1 MKTYVIGDLQGCHEQ
16 TVALVERILAQ
27 ESATGALAPSI
38 LFTGDLINRGP
49 DSLATLR
56 YVHAL
61 AVASDGRID
70 TVLGNHDLHLLAVAN
85 GIRPASGSDTLE
97 HILEAPDGAALL
109 DWLRTRPM
117 ALQRGRHLLVH
128 GGVLPQWDAQ
138 QVMALAG
145 EVETALRGPGWT
157 GFLAQMYG
165 NQPDAWCDELHGPA
179 RLRCI
184 VNALTRLRFCSM
196 DGVMD
201 FKQKESAKADPTSG
215 LMPWFEVP
223 DRRTEDVT
231 VVFGHW
237 SALGL
242 MLTPNLIALD
252 TGCVWGGYLS
262 AVCLDDRTLM
272 QVQCPEYR
280 EHSGKK

>member
-1 MKTYVIGDLQGCHEQ
+1 MKTYVIGDLQGCHDQ
-16 TVALVERILAQ
+16 TVALVDRILAQ
-27 ESATGALAPSI
+27 EEQAPSI

-61 AVASDGRID
+61 AAASGGRID

-97 HILEAPDGAALL
+97 HILEAPDGAELL

-117 ALQRGRHLLVH
+117 AMLHQGHLLVH
-128 GGVLPQWDAQ
+128 GGVLPQWDAA

-145 EVETALRGPGWT
+145 EVETALRGPAWT

-165 NQPDAWCDELHGPA
+165 NQPDAWSDELHGPA

-201 FKQKESAKADPTSG
+201 FKLKESAKADRASG
-215 LMPWFEVP
+215 LMPWFDVP
-223 DRRTEDVT
+223 GRRTRDVT

-242 MLTPNLIALD
+242 MLKPNLIALD

-262 AVCLDDRTLM
+262 AVCLDDRSLM

>member
-1 MKTYVIGDLQGCHEQ
+1 MKTYVIGDLQGCHDQ
-16 TVALVERILAQ
+16 TVALVGRILAQ
-27 ESATGALAPSI
+27 EEQAPSI

-61 AVASDGRID
+61 AAASSGRID

-97 HILEAPDGAALL
+97 HILEAPDGAELL

-117 ALQRGRHLLVH
+117 AMLRDGHLLVH
-128 GGVLPQWDAQ
+128 GGVLPQWDAA

-145 EVETALRGPGWT
+145 EVEAALRGAAWT

-165 NQPDAWCDELHGPA
+165 NQPDAWSDELHGPA

-201 FKQKESAKADPTSG
+201 FKLKESAKADPASG

-223 DRRTEDVT
+223 GRRTQDVT

-242 MLTPNLIALD
+242 MLKPNLIALD

-262 AVCLDDRTLM
+262 AVCLDDRSLM

>member
-1 MKTYVIGDLQGCHEQ
+1 MKTYVIGDLQGCHDQ
-16 TVALVERILAQ
+16 TVALVDRILAQ
-27 ESATGALAPSI
+27 EQPAPSI

-56 YVHAL
+56 YVYAL
-61 AVASDGRID
+61 AVASGGRID
-70 TVLGNHDLHLLAVAN
+70 TVLGNHDLHLLAVAS

-97 HILEAPDGAALL
+97 HILEAPDGAELL

-117 ALQRGRHLLVH
+117 AMLRKGHLLVH
-128 GGVLPQWDAQ
+128 GGVLPQWDAA

-145 EVETALRGPGWT
+145 EVEAALRGPAWA

-165 NQPDAWCDELHGPA
+165 NEPDAWNDELHGPA

-201 FKQKESAKADPTSG
+201 FKLKESAKADPASG

-223 DRRTEDVT
+223 GRRTQDVT

-242 MLTPNLIALD
+242 MLKPNLIALD

-262 AVCLDDRTLM
+262 AVCLDDRSLM

>member
-1 MKTYVIGDLQGCHEQ
+1 MKTYVIGDLQGCHDQ
-16 TVALVERILAQ
+16 TVALVDRILAQ
-27 ESATGALAPSI
+27 EEQAPSI

-61 AVASDGRID
+61 AAASDGRID

-97 HILEAPDGAALL
+97 HILEAPDGAELL

-117 ALQRGRHLLVH
+117 AMLRQGHLLVH
-128 GGVLPQWDAQ
+128 GGVLPQWDAA

-145 EVETALRGPGWT
+145 EVEAALRGPAWT

-165 NQPDAWCDELHGPA
+165 NQPDAWSDELHGPA

-201 FKQKESAKADPTSG
+201 FKLKESAKADPASG

-223 DRRTEDVT
+223 GRRTRDVT

-242 MLTPNLIALD
+242 MLKPNLIALD

-262 AVCLDDRTLM
+262 AVCLDDRSLM

>member
-1 MKTYVIGDLQGCHEQ
+1 MKTYVIGDLQGCHDQ
-16 TVALVERILAQ
+16 TVALVDRILAQ
-27 ESATGALAPSI
+27 EEHAPSI

-61 AVASDGRID
+61 AVASEGRID

-97 HILEAPDGAALL
+97 HILEAPDGAELL

-117 ALQRGRHLLVH
+117 AMLRDGHLLVH
-128 GGVLPQWDAQ
+128 GGVLPQWDAA

-145 EVETALRGPGWT
+145 EVETALRGAAWT

-165 NQPDAWCDELHGPA
+165 NQPDAWNDELHGPA

-201 FKQKESAKADPTSG
+201 FKMKESAKADPASG

-223 DRRTEDVT
+223 GRRTQDVT

-242 MLTPNLIALD
+242 MLKPNLIALD

-262 AVCLDDRTLM
+262 AVCLEDRSLM

>member
-1 MKTYVIGDLQGCHEQ
+1 MKTYVIGDLQGCHDQ
-16 TVALVERILAQ
+16 TVALVDRILAL
-27 ESATGALAPSI
+27 EGEAPAI

-49 DSLATLR
+49 ESLATLR

-61 AVASDGRID
+61 AQASDGRID
-70 TVLGNHDLHLLAVAN
+70 TVLGNHDLHLLAVAH
-85 GIRPASGSDTLE
+85 GIRSASESDTLT
-97 HILEAPDGAALL
+97 HILEAPDGAELI
-109 DWLRTRPM
+109 DWLRTRPLAM
-117 ALQRGRHLLVH
+117 LRQGHLLVH
-128 GGVLPQWDAQ
+128 GGVLPQWDAA

-145 EVETALRGPGWT
+145 EVEAVLRGPQWT
-157 GFLAQMYG
+157 SFLAQMYG
-165 NQPDAWCDELHGPA
+165 NQPDSWDDELQGAA

-184 VNALTRLRFCSM
+184 VNALTRLRFCTAG
-196 DGVMD
+196 GVME
-201 FKQKESAKADPTSG
+201 FKIKESAKADPESG
-215 LMPWFEVP
+215 LMPWFDIP
-223 DRRTEDVT
+223 GRATEDVT

-242 MLTPNLIALD
+242 MLRHNLIALD

-280 EHSGKK
+280 VHTGKR

>member
-1 MKTYVIGDLQGCHEQ
+1 MKTYVIGDLQGCHDQ
-16 TVALVERILAQ
+16 TVALVDRILAQ
-27 ESATGALAPSI
+27 EEQAPSI

-61 AVASDGRID
+61 AAASGGRID

-97 HILEAPDGAALL
+97 HILEAPDGAELL
-109 DWLRTRPM
+109 EWLRTRPM
-117 ALQRGRHLLVH
+117 AMLHQGHLLVH
-128 GGVLPQWDAQ
+128 GGVLPQWDAA

-145 EVETALRGPGWT
+145 EVEAALRGPAWT

-165 NQPDAWCDELHGPA
+165 NQPDAWSDELHGPA

-201 FKQKESAKADPTSG
+201 FKLKESAKADPASG

-223 DRRTEDVT
+223 GRRTRDVT

-242 MLTPNLIALD
+242 MLKPNLIALD

-262 AVCLDDRTLM
+262 AVCLDDRSLM

-280 EHSGKK
+280 EHTGKK

>member
-1 MKTYVIGDLQGCHEQ
+1 MKTYVIGDLQGCHDQ
-16 TVALVERILAQ
+16 TVALVDRILAQ
-27 ESATGALAPSI
+27 EEQAPSI

-61 AVASDGRID
+61 AAASGGRID

-97 HILEAPDGAALL
+97 HILEAPDGAELL

-117 ALQRGRHLLVH
+117 AMLRQGHLLVH
-128 GGVLPQWDAQ
+128 GGVLPQWDAA

-145 EVETALRGPGWT
+145 EVEAALRGPAWT

-165 NQPDAWCDELHGPA
+165 NQPDAWSDELHGPA

-201 FKQKESAKADPTSG
+201 FKLKESAKADPASG

-223 DRRTEDVT
+223 GRRTRDVT

-242 MLTPNLIALD
+242 MLKPNLIALD

-262 AVCLDDRTLM
+262 AVCLDDRSLM

>member
-1 MKTYVIGDLQGCHEQ
+1 MKTYVIGDLQGCHDQ
-16 TVALVERILAQ
+16 TVALVDRILAQ
-27 ESATGALAPSI
+27 EEQAPSI

-61 AVASDGRID
+61 AAASSGRID

-97 HILEAPDGAALL
+97 HILEAPDGAELL

-117 ALQRGRHLLVH
+117 AMLRDGHLLVH
-128 GGVLPQWDAQ
+128 GGVLPQWDAA

-145 EVETALRGPGWT
+145 EVEAALRGAAWT

-165 NQPDAWCDELHGPA
+165 NQPDAWSDELHGPA

-201 FKQKESAKADPTSG
+201 FKLKESAKADPASG

-223 DRRTEDVT
+223 GRRTQDVT

-242 MLTPNLIALD
+242 MLKPNLIALD

-262 AVCLDDRTLM
+262 AVCLDDRSLM

-280 EHSGKK
+280 EHAGKK

>member
-1 MKTYVIGDLQGCHEQ
+1 
-16 TVALVERILAQ
+16 
-27 ESATGALAPSI
+27 
-38 LFTGDLINRGP
+38 
-49 DSLATLR
+49 
-56 YVHAL
+56 
-61 AVASDGRID
+61 
-70 TVLGNHDLHLLAVAN
+70 
-85 GIRPASGSDTLE
+85 
-97 HILEAPDGAALL
+97 
-109 DWLRTRPM
+109 
-117 ALQRGRHLLVH
+117 
-128 GGVLPQWDAQ
+128 
-138 QVMALAG
+138 
-145 EVETALRGPGWT
+145 VETALRGPGWT

-165 NQPDAWCDELHGPA
+165 NQPDAWRDELHGPA

-223 DRRTEDVT
+223 DRRTQDVT

>member
-1 MKTYVIGDLQGCHEQ
+1 MKTYVIGDLQGCHDQ
-16 TVALVERILAQ
+16 TVALVDRILAQ
-27 ESATGALAPSI
+27 EEQAPSI

-61 AVASDGRID
+61 AAASSGRID

-97 HILEAPDGAALL
+97 HILQAPDGAELL

-117 ALQRGRHLLVH
+117 AMLRDGHLLVH
-128 GGVLPQWDAQ
+128 GGVLPQWDAA

-145 EVETALRGPGWT
+145 EVEAALRGAAWT

-165 NQPDAWCDELHGPA
+165 NQPDAWSDELQGPA

-201 FKQKESAKADPTSG
+201 FKLKESARADPASG

-223 DRRTEDVT
+223 GRRTQDVT

-242 MLTPNLIALD
+242 MLKPNLIALD

-262 AVCLDDRTLM
+262 AVCLDDRSLM

-280 EHSGKK
+280 EHAGKK

>member
-1 MKTYVIGDLQGCHEQ
+1 MKTYVIGDLQGCHDQ
-16 TVALVERILAQ
+16 TVALVDRILAQ
-27 ESATGALAPSI
+27 EEQAPSI

-61 AVASDGRID
+61 AQASDGRID

-97 HILEAPDGAALL
+97 HILEAPDGAELL
-109 DWLRTRPM
+109 DWLRARPM
-117 ALQRGRHLLVH
+117 AMLRDGHLLVH
-128 GGVLPQWDAQ
+128 GGVLPQWDAA

-145 EVETALRGPGWT
+145 EVETALRGAAWT

-165 NQPDAWCDELHGPA
+165 NQPDAWHDELHGPA

-201 FKQKESAKADPTSG
+201 FKMKESAKADPASG

-223 DRRTEDVT
+223 GRRTQDVT

-242 MLTPNLIALD
+242 MLKPKLIALD

-262 AVCLDDRTLM
+262 AVCLDDRSLM

-280 EHSGKK
+280 EHSGKQ

>member
-1 MKTYVIGDLQGCHEQ
+1 MKTYVIGDLQGCHDQ
-16 TVALVERILAQ
+16 TVALVDRILAQ
-27 ESATGALAPSI
+27 EEQAPSI

-61 AVASDGRID
+61 AAASDGRID
-70 TVLGNHDLHLLAVAN
+70 TGLGNHDLHLLAVAN

-97 HILEAPDGAALL
+97 HILEAPDGAELL

-117 ALQRGRHLLVH
+117 AMLRQGHLLVH
-128 GGVLPQWDAQ
+128 GGVLPQWDAA

-145 EVETALRGPGWT
+145 EVEAALRGPAWT

-165 NQPDAWCDELHGPA
+165 NQPDAWSDELHGPA

-201 FKQKESAKADPTSG
+201 FKLKESAKADPASG

-223 DRRTEDVT
+223 GRRTRDVT

-242 MLTPNLIALD
+242 MLKPNLIALD

-262 AVCLDDRTLM
+262 AVCLDDRSLM